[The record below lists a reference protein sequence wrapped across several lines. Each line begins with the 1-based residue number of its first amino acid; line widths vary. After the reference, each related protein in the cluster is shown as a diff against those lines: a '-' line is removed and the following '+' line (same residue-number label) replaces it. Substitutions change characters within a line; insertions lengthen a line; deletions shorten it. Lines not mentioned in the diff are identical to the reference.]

1 MINLILPALQNHPKV
16 KSIVE
21 NAFGQPVDHVF
32 GCLGAFWE
40 NVQRGP
46 GISKA
51 PDQKLALFNRVYQ
64 GGLSLGFADWESEF
78 AAAKIAGF
86 SDMDICISF
95 RERHNWPQTR
105 IEDIPAIE
113 ANVMPRF
120 ITKAKKTGLLPPEM
134 FPESGLPNVEISTSG
149 GAAPWE
155 HLTRTGTG
163 AEGENTS
170 VPQV

>member
-1 MINLILPALQNHPKV
+1 MLNVILPMLQGHPKV
-16 KSIVE
+16 KTVIE
-21 NAFGQPVDHVF
+21 QAFGQPVDHVA
-32 GCLGAFWE
+32 GCFGAFLE
-40 NVQRGP
+40 NVKKGP
-46 GISKA
+46 GIVNTG
-51 PDQKLALFNRVYQ
+51 DQKLALFNRIYQ

-120 ITKAKKTGLLPPEM
+120 ITKAKKTGLLPPGT

-170 VPQV
+170 VPKA